1 MKAVT
6 TFGTAASQMIRR
18 TGSEADRKWV
28 ESWQRWIRR
37 LSALAFG
44 GITAAGVYLYVDG
57 QDTIAASGRTR
68 LLLTTRQEE
77 RELGDAVSEQLL
89 AQVAQGVCF
98 VADVPGGTARGAEA
112 AAPQIRRLR
121 RQKGRELAK
130 AAQMLLD
137 VSTKIVAAAAEASDV
152 PDGAATLPWR
162 VHLVDTPMKNAVV
175 LPNGHI
181 YVFTGILEDCPSEDV
196 FGFLL
201 GHECAHAVL
210 RHAGEDLSK
219 KPFLE
224 LIGLSVVAAL
234 ATLVPDTTAISTYV
248 TMWLGAGIAN
258 TTVDAL
264 LEKPYSREHESE
276 ADHVGLLLAS
286 RACFDPYHAQYLFH
300 QLAKDRRAGKMPEE
314 GTVFNTHPLDR
325 DRQKAV
331 RSQLDEAMDEHA
343 RCGCPA
349 VDRRRRQKFDRQL
362 KLRQRSR
369 HLSCEHRRT
378 SKLEIADAKPAVAG

>member
-264 LEKPYSREHESE
+264 L
-276 ADHVGLLLAS
+276 
-286 RACFDPYHAQYLFH
+286 
-300 QLAKDRRAGKMPEE
+300 
-314 GTVFNTHPLDR
+314 
-325 DRQKAV
+325 
-331 RSQLDEAMDEHA
+331 
-343 RCGCPA
+343 
-349 VDRRRRQKFDRQL
+349 
-362 KLRQRSR
+362 
-369 HLSCEHRRT
+369 
-378 SKLEIADAKPAVAG
+378 